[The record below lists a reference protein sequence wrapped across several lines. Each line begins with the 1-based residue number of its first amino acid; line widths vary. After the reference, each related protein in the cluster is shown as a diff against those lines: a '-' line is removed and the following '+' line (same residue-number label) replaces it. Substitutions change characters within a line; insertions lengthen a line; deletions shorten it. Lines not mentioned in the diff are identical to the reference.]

1 MSKLNIKNL
10 LTFDIY
16 GNVEP
21 ISIEQML
28 DKDVFELYSRDYSK
42 DKEKYKKECGVIYYL
57 GDPASPVRQNGLS
70 EKEALA
76 EAIENF
82 NLPKDY
88 VPDELVSRLISRY
101 NINAITPAGVA
112 IENIKKSLHR
122 ISHASIKIGEAID
135 KLMTGAI
142 EPADIAT
149 FIELS
154 NKIGKISTELPN
166 YVSAL
171 KVAQDNLRN
180 ESEELE
186 ARGGEI
192 IQYSMDA
199 TKHHLV

>member
-21 ISIEQML
+21 VSIGQIL
-28 DKDVFELYSRDYSK
+28 DKDVFELYSRDYSS

-57 GDPASPVRQNGLS
+57 GDPNSPVRQNGLS

-88 VPDELVSRLISRY
+88 VPDELVSRLINRY

-112 IENIKKSLHR
+112 IENIKKALHR
-122 ISHASIKIGEAID
+122 VSHASIKIGEVID
-135 KLMTGAI
+135 KLMEGAI
-142 EPADIAT
+142 EPTDVAT

-154 NKIGKISTELPN
+154 NKLGKLSTELPN
-166 YVSAL
+166 YVASL

-186 ARGGEI
+186 ARGGEV
-192 IQYSMDA
+192 IQYTMDA
-199 TKHHLV
+199 NKHKLL